1 MTSFRKSC
9 VYCQT
14 EIEMSD
20 KNGKWQ
26 AFEIMTGDFHSCL
39 SIKRSHIH

>member
-1 MTSFRKSC
+1 MTSFRKDC
-9 VYCQT
+9 LLQ

-26 AFEIMTGDFHSCL
+26 AFEITGGYHNC
-39 SIKRSHIH
+39 IRRGARR